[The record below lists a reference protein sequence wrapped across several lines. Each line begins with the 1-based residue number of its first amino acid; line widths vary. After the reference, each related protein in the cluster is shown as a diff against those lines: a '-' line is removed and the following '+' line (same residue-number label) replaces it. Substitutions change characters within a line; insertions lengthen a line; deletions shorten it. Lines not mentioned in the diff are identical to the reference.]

1 MMRITN
7 SMVVKKTKTNIN
19 TNRAKVNYTNN
30 QMSSQ
35 KKITKPS
42 DNPVIAIRSLRLRS
56 TLSTITQYY
65 TNNIPDTESWMDC
78 TQTALINM
86 KDLLK
91 DAYDQVVYGANDVLE
106 QENRRAILKELQSL
120 QQQVYSEGNADYAGR
135 TIFTGWKTNQNL
147 TFTDDA
153 DAKKQKYDIS
163 ERFTFKKIEK
173 KRQCIIFAVYC

>member
-91 DAYDQVVYGANDVLE
+91 DAYDQVVYRSE
-106 QENRRAILKELQSL
+106 EHTSELQSP
-120 QQQVYSEGNADYAGR
+120 S
-135 TIFTGWKTNQNL
+135 
-147 TFTDDA
+147 
-153 DAKKQKYDIS
+153 
-163 ERFTFKKIEK
+163 
-173 KRQCIIFAVYC
+173 